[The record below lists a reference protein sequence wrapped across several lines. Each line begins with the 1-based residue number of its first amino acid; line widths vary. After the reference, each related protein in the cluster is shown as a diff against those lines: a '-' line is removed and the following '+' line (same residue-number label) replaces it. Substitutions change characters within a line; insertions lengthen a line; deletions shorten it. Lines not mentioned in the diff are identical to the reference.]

1 MSALTPV
8 QIAEISNYINT
19 YRAIHQSP
27 PLTWDDTIAT
37 FSQEWANTLLAE
49 NRFQHSENKSYGEN
63 LAYYQGYGTDIM
75 TLLKKAVHDWY
86 NEHALYD
93 YNNPGFSS
101 GTGHFTCLVWK
112 SSTRFGM
119 GISIDAATT
128 KVDVTMNT
136 SPPGN
141 YEGEF
146 AANVLP
152 SISISIPLPPPTPV
166 VVSPPP
172 TTVPST
178 PVVVSPPPTTVPS
191 TPAVVSPPPTTVVPP
206 SPTAAEISPPNLYD
220 LITSVYNIIYAI
232 QMRQPRPLIINALYK
247 TINSL
252 PKYTQLGTGTQ
263 RQIYLLLSK
272 VTMGIQQQG
281 SKPHILQTLQQ
292 VLGLLNRYV
301 QPV

>member
-1 MSALTPV
+1 MSALTSD
-8 QIAEISNYINT
+8 QITEISNYINT

-27 PLTWDDTIAT
+27 PLTWDDSIAS
-37 FSQEWANTLLAE
+37 FSQQWSNTLLTGHI
-49 NRFQHSENKSYGEN
+49 FQHSGNESYGEN
-63 LAYYQGYGTDIM
+63 LAYYEGYGTDVM

-119 GISIDAATT
+119 GISIDTATT

-146 AANVLP
+146 AINVLP
-152 SISISIPLPPPTPV
+152 SVSISISLPPPTPLL
-166 VVSPPP
+166 SPTLPSAPVLVPPGP
-172 TTVPST
+172 TTIVPPRPST
-178 PVVVSPPPTTVPS
+178 VPPGPTTIVP
-191 TPAVVSPPPTTVVPP
+191 AG
-206 SPTAAEISPPNLYD
+206 PTAAQISPPNLYD

-281 SKPHILQTLQQ
+281 SKPHILQTLQE

-301 QPV
+301 QTV